1 VQRLSDRELVVR
13 NVGILRSVNELNEL
27 GMTQLEGVSVDG
39 LDFLVAKHLE
49 IVIVVG
55 GLQIIATWLW

>member
-1 VQRLSDRELVVR
+1 MVR

-49 IVIVVG
+49 IVVVVG

>member
-1 VQRLSDRELVVR
+1 MQRLSDRELVVR